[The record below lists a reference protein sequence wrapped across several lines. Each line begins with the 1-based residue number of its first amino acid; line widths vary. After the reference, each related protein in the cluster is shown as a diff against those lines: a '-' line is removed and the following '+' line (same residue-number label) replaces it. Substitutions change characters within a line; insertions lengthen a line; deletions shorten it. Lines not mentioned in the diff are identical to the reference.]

1 MILFIVFIIGY
12 NILFLSIVIATAISI
27 YQTDITVVDFAQ
39 HFPNS
44 VKMYTVRISII
55 RELIYQNNCETTQR
69 ATCATAYTE

>member
-1 MILFIVFIIGY
+1 MLFIVFIIGY

-44 VKMYTVRISII
+44 VRMYTVRIPII
-55 RELIYQNNCETTQR
+55 RFNNGVNLPK
-69 ATCATAYTE
+69 